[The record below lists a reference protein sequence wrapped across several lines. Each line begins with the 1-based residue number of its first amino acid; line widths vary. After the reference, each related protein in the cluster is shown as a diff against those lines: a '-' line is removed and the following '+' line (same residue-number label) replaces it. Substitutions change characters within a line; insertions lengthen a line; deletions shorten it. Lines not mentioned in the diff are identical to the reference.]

1 MSAVAPALAPVEDA
15 RTAQPPPPDAAA
27 ETPPA
32 PLEQLNS
39 SSSPL
44 PSAGSRSVM
53 DGYLVSVCPS
63 GTKKVSLAFHSMVP
77 IAEPPYSMSVD
88 ECATLVKRSEECG
101 NRPLPYNP
109 PPPFTAARIPALSL
123 LEPCPVPA
131 LPLPYLDPTPTPTL
145 PLPSPLPQHY
155 PYPRPNPTHPHPTPP
170 FTPYPTL
177 TPYPSPP
184 TLHPPL
190 PVGTNSIFSVRNRD
204 LAFVSFDPPASMCY
218 CCAASGEPAHYYKEP
233 SFSRSPGWRVHIAMG
248 DETTDADGGSR
259 F

>member
-1 MSAVAPALAPVEDA
+1 MRQQTPAL
-15 RTAQPPPPDAAA
+15 Q
-27 ETPPA
+27 
-32 PLEQLNS
+32 
-39 SSSPL
+39 
-44 PSAGSRSVM
+44 
-53 DGYLVSVCPS
+53 
-63 GTKKVSLAFHSMVP
+63 HH
-77 IAEPPYSMSVD
+77 
-88 ECATLVKRSEECG
+88 
-101 NRPLPYNP
+101 
-109 PPPFTAARIPALSL
+109 PPPFTAARIPALTL
-123 LEPCPVPA
+123 LEPCPFPA
-131 LPLPYLDPTPTPTL
+131 LPLPYLHPTPTPTL
-145 PLPSPLPQHY
+145 PLPSPLPRHY
-155 PYPRPNPTHPHPTPP
+155 PYPRPTPTLTPP

-248 DETTDADGGSR
+248 DEATDANGGSR